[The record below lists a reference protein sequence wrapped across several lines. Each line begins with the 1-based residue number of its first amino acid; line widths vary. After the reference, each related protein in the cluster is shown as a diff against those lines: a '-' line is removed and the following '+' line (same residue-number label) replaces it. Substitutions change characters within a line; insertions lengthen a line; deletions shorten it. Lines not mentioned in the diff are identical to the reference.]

1 MISSTHQ
8 RDRLHRRQGSH
19 SGFMDNFVMSDDLI
33 TQIQQYLE
41 SWRQI
46 THFVGLARI
55 KRFGA
60 TEEDQFLELK
70 GIIAQELEMI
80 WASGESSCPNRED
93 VLEMMNN
100 APSIR
105 YLSQLN
111 EGALRNVEN
120 QWHQI
125 YIRWHATLGHLKAK
139 NTGTESHPGW
149 TDFLR
154 KKLAG

>member
-1 MISSTHQ
+1 
-8 RDRLHRRQGSH
+8 
-19 SGFMDNFVMSDDLI
+19 MDNFVMSDDLI

-41 SWRQI
+41 SWREI

-80 WASGESSCPNRED
+80 WASGESSCPSRED

>member
-1 MISSTHQ
+1 MISSVHQ
-8 RDRLHRRQGSH
+8 RDKLHRRQVPHPGV
-19 SGFMDNFVMSDDLI
+19 MDNFAISDDLI
-33 TQIQQYLE
+33 EQIQLYLE

-55 KRFGA
+55 KRFDL
-60 TEEDQFLELK
+60 TDEDQFLELK

-80 WASGESSCPNRED
+80 WASGESSCPSRED

-120 QWHQI
+120 QWHLI
-125 YIRWHATLGHLKAK
+125 YIRWHATLGQLKAK
-139 NTGTESHPGW
+139 HNGVESHSGW

-154 KKLAG
+154 RRFS